1 MARLGAAI
9 LFLLAVAACGESGT
23 ANSASPKPS
32 ATFTMGQMNASG
44 VTGTGQVYKG
54 AGTFTVSIQ
63 LSGMKPNSEH
73 VSHVHIGSC
82 AKPGNIAYALLTVVA
97 DSQGK
102 ATATS
107 VVAEYYSMPA
117 TGWYVN
123 VHEGEDLTEPEYLP
137 SISCGDLPA
146 A

>member
-1 MARLGAAI
+1 MPRLSVAI
-9 LFLLAVAACGESGT
+9 LFLLVVACGGSGT

-32 ATFTMGQMNASG
+32 VTFTMGQMNASG
-44 VTGTGQVYKG
+44 VTGVGQVYKG

-63 LSGMKPNSEH
+63 ISGMKPGSEH
-73 VSHVHIGSC
+73 ISHVHVGSC
-82 AKPGNIAYALLTVVA
+82 AKPGDIAYALLTVVA
-97 DSQGK
+97 DAQGK
-102 ATATS
+102 GTATS

-123 VHEGEDLTEPEYLP
+123 VHEGEDLTEAEYLP

>member
-1 MARLGAAI
+1 VVRLSAAI
-9 LFLLAVAACGESGT
+9 LFLLVVAACGETGT
-23 ANSASPKPS
+23 ATSASPKPS
-32 ATFTMGQMNASG
+32 ATFTMGQMNGSG

-63 LSGMKPNSEH
+63 MHGMEAKSSH
-73 VSHVHIGSC
+73 MSHVHIGSC
-82 AKPGNIAYALLTVVA
+82 AKPGNIAYALLQVVA
-97 DSQGK
+97 DAEGN

-123 VHEGEDLTEPEYLP
+123 VHEGENMDEAEYLP

>member
-1 MARLGAAI
+1 MARLSAAI
-9 LFLLAVAACGESGT
+9 LFFLMVAACGGSGA

-63 LSGMKPNSEH
+63 IHGMKPGSVH
-73 VSHVHIGSC
+73 MSHVHVGTC
-82 AKPGNIAYALLTVVA
+82 AKPGDIAYALLQVVA
-97 DSQGK
+97 DAQGN

-117 TGWYVN
+117 LGWYVN
-123 VHEGEDLTEPEYLP
+123 IHEGEDLTEAEYLP

>member
-1 MARLGAAI
+1 MARLSAAF
-9 LFLLAVAACGESGT
+9 LFLLMLAACGQSGT

-32 ATFTMGQMNASG
+32 VTFTMGQMNASG

-54 AGTFTVSIQ
+54 AGSFIVSIQ
-63 LSGMKPNSEH
+63 IHGMKPNSIH
-73 VSHVHIGSC
+73 MSHVHVGSC
-82 AKPGNIAYALLTVVA
+82 AKPGDIAYALLQVVA
-97 DSQGK
+97 DAQGN

-107 VVAEYYSMPA
+107 TVAEYFSMPA
-117 TGWYVN
+117 NGWYVN
-123 VHEGEDLTEPEYLP
+123 VHAGEDLTEAEYLP

>member
-1 MARLGAAI
+1 MARLSAAI
-9 LFLLAVAACGESGT
+9 LFLFVVACGESGT

-32 ATFTMGQMNASG
+32 VTFTMGQMNASG

-63 LSGMKPNSEH
+63 ITGMKPGSEH
-73 VSHVHIGSC
+73 MSHVHVGSC
-82 AKPGNIAYALLTVVA
+82 AKPGDIAYALLTVVA
-97 DSQGK
+97 DAQGN

-123 VHEGEDLTEPEYLP
+123 VHQGEDLTEPEYLP

>member
-1 MARLGAAI
+1 MARLSAAI
-9 LFLLAVAACGESGT
+9 LFLLMVAACGEPGT

-32 ATFTMGQMNASG
+32 ATFTMSQMNGSG
-44 VTGTGQVYKG
+44 VTGTGEVYKG

-63 LSGMKPNSEH
+63 LHGMKANSEH
-73 VSHVHIGSC
+73 VSHVHVGSC

-97 DSQGK
+97 DAQGK

>member
-1 MARLGAAI
+1 MPRLSVAI
-9 LFLLAVAACGESGT
+9 LFLLVLACGGSGT

-63 LSGMKPNSEH
+63 ITGMKPGSEH
-73 VSHVHIGSC
+73 MSHVHVGSC
-82 AKPGNIAYALLTVVA
+82 AKPGDIAYALLTVVA
-97 DSQGK
+97 DAQGNGK
-102 ATATS
+102 ATS

-123 VHEGEDLTEPEYLP
+123 VHEGEDLTEAEYLP

>member
-1 MARLGAAI
+1 MARLSAAI
-9 LFLLAVAACGESGT
+9 FFLLLVAACGESGA

-63 LSGMKPNSEH
+63 LHGMEPKSEH

-82 AKPGNIAYALLTVVA
+82 AKPGDIAYALLTVVA
-97 DSQGK
+97 DAQGN

-123 VHEGEDLTEPEYLP
+123 VHQGEDLTEAEYLP
-137 SISCGDLPA
+137 SIACGDLPA